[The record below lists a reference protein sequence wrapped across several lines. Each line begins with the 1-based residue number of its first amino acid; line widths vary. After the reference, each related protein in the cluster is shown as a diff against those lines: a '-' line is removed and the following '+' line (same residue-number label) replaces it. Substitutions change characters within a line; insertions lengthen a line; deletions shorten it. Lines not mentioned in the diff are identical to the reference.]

1 MPVNEEE
8 GPDGPASGTVIGLV
22 GVGHMG
28 CPMASRLVDAGYT
41 VRCYDTDTAAL
52 RRAAGRGA
60 QPVDTPAQVLPDAA
74 VVLLSL
80 PSSDVVEDVLLTRG
94 IAEAVTP
101 GTVLVDM
108 GSSRPSSSRMLGR
121 RFESRHVGYVDA
133 PVSGGVTGA
142 ETGSLT
148 IMVGGPDWAV
158 ATVRPILD
166 RLGSKVL
173 HVGEVGGG
181 HALKAL
187 NNLLSATHMLATSE
201 AMRVGQAFGLDPEIM
216 LAAFNSSSG
225 RSGSTEVKWP
235 RYVLPAGYDSGFGLR
250 LMLKDMRIALEL
262 ASETGRPAALCQAAV
277 GLWDQA
283 ASSLPPTAD
292 HTEIVRWLDQLAASD
307 PQVSDRH
314 PV

>member
-1 MPVNEEE
+1 MADNEQE
-8 GPDGPASGTVIGLV
+8 GSAGPASGTVIGLV

-28 CPMASRLVDAGYT
+28 YPMASRLIDAGYT
-41 VRCYDTDTAAL
+41 LRCHDTDTAAL
-52 RRAAGRGA
+52 RRAADRGA
-60 QPVDTPAQVLPDAA
+60 QPVDAPADVPAGAA

-80 PSSDVVEDVLLTRG
+80 PSSDVVEDVLLGGG

-101 GTVLVDM
+101 GTVVVDM
-108 GSSRPSSSRMLGR
+108 GSSRPSSSRMLGER
-121 RFESRHVGYVDA
+121 LAPRHVGYVDA

-148 IMVGGPDWAV
+148 IMVGGADWAV

-166 RLGSKVL
+166 MLGSRVL

-187 NNLLSATHMLATSE
+187 NNLLSATHLLATSE
-201 AMRVGQAFGLDPEIM
+201 AMRVGEAFGLDPEIM

-250 LMLKDMRIALEL
+250 LMLKDMRIALDL
-262 ASETGRPAALCQAAV
+262 ASETGRAAALAEAAV

-283 ASSLPPTAD
+283 ASTLPPGAD
-292 HTEIVRWLDQLAASD
+292 HTEIVRWLDQLTASD
-307 PQVSDRH
+307 TQVSDRH